1 MEQKRTLW
9 ILAAVGVFLLVV
21 LGAALILYSPSAR
34 INQTTVAAQKTS
46 NSSNGWISLAPP
58 VQPVPLEPAQPA
70 SERQETDEITP
81 ADSENADN
89 SIDNINPEEIEKNRI
104 TKVGDMTVIADNATV
119 YNLNPVQGNTDST
132 YTPPVYKPAEDS
144 TTISVWSER
153 SEQPPVVPKS
163 ETAKKAVEK
172 AEDRKIASQNESA
185 VTVKKTASAKAAPEK
200 NTVKPDVKSSA
211 QVASAKNAVNS
222 SVKPPA
228 KVASAPAK
236 KQYWV
241 QVTSLTSRKSADEAR
256 AVLDENKIS
265 ADVFT
270 YEDGRKRLF
279 YRVRV
284 GPYTTKAE
292 AEYWQAKIAKIEMFA
307 STSSYVTTT
316 N

>member
-132 YTPPVYKPAEDS
+132 YTPPAYRPAEDS

-172 AEDRKIASQNESA
+172 AEDRKIASQNEFA

-200 NTVKPDVKSSA
+200 NTVKPDVKS
-211 QVASAKNAVNS
+211 
-222 SVKPPA
+222 PA
-228 KVASAPAK
+228 KVAPAPAK

-292 AEYWQAKIAKIEMFA
+292 AEYWQAKIAKIEMFS
-307 STSSYVTTT
+307 STSSYVTST

>member
-70 SERQETDEITP
+70 SERQETDEIMP
-81 ADSENADN
+81 ADSENADS

-104 TKVGDMTVIADNATV
+104 AKVGDMTVIADNATV

-132 YTPPVYKPAEDS
+132 YTPPAYKPAEDS

-185 VTVKKTASAKAAPEK
+185 VTVKKAASAKAAPEK
-200 NTVKPDVKSSA
+200 NTVKPDVKP
-211 QVASAKNAVNS
+211 SAKLA
-222 SVKPPA
+222 P
-228 KVASAPAK
+228 APAK

-307 STSSYVTTT
+307 STSSYVTST

>member
-70 SERQETDEITP
+70 SERQETDKIMP
-81 ADSENADN
+81 ADSENADS

-132 YTPPVYKPAEDS
+132 YTPPAYRPAEDS

-211 QVASAKNAVNS
+211 KTV
-222 SVKPPA
+222 P
-228 KVASAPAK
+228 APAK

-292 AEYWQAKIAKIEMFA
+292 AEYWQAKIAKIEMFS
-307 STSSYVTTT
+307 STSSYVTST

>member
-81 ADSENADN
+81 ADSENADS

-211 QVASAKNAVNS
+211 KTV
-222 SVKPPA
+222 PA
-228 KVASAPAK
+228 PIPAK

-292 AEYWQAKIAKIEMFA
+292 AEYWQAKIAKIEMFS
-307 STSSYVTTT
+307 STSSYVTST

>member
-70 SERQETDEITP
+70 SERQETDEIMP
-81 ADSENADN
+81 ADSENADS

-132 YTPPVYKPAEDS
+132 YTPPAYRPAEDS

-185 VTVKKTASAKAAPEK
+185 VTVKKAASAKAAPEK

-211 QVASAKNAVNS
+211 
-222 SVKPPA
+222 
-228 KVASAPAK
+228 KVAPAPAK

-292 AEYWQAKIAKIEMFA
+292 AEYWQAKIAKIEMFS
-307 STSSYVTTT
+307 STSSYVTST

>member
-81 ADSENADN
+81 ADSENADS

-104 TKVGDMTVIADNATV
+104 TKVGDMTVIVDNATV

-132 YTPPVYKPAEDS
+132 YTPPAYRPAEDS

-211 QVASAKNAVNS
+211 KTV
-222 SVKPPA
+222 P
-228 KVASAPAK
+228 APAK

-307 STSSYVTTT
+307 STSSYVTST

>member
-81 ADSENADN
+81 EDSENADS

-132 YTPPVYKPAEDS
+132 YTPPAYKPAEDS

-185 VTVKKTASAKAAPEK
+185 VTVKKAASAKAAPEK

-211 QVASAKNAVNS
+211 KTV
-222 SVKPPA
+222 P
-228 KVASAPAK
+228 APAK

-307 STSSYVTTT
+307 STSSYVTST

>member
-70 SERQETDEITP
+70 SERQETDEIMP
-81 ADSENADN
+81 ADSENADS

-132 YTPPVYKPAEDS
+132 YTPPAYRPAEDS

-211 QVASAKNAVNS
+211 KTV
-222 SVKPPA
+222 P
-228 KVASAPAK
+228 APAK

-292 AEYWQAKIAKIEMFA
+292 AEYWQAKIAKIEMFS
-307 STSSYVTTT
+307 STSSYVTST

>member
-70 SERQETDEITP
+70 SERQETDKIMP
-81 ADSENADN
+81 ADSENADS

-211 QVASAKNAVNS
+211 KTV
-222 SVKPPA
+222 P
-228 KVASAPAK
+228 APAK

-292 AEYWQAKIAKIEMFA
+292 AEYWQAKIAKIEMFS
-307 STSSYVTTT
+307 STSSYVTST

>member
-81 ADSENADN
+81 ADSENADS

-132 YTPPVYKPAEDS
+132 YTPPAYKPAEDS

-185 VTVKKTASAKAAPEK
+185 VTVKKAASAKAAPEK

-211 QVASAKNAVNS
+211 KTV
-222 SVKPPA
+222 P
-228 KVASAPAK
+228 APAK

-307 STSSYVTTT
+307 STSSYVTST